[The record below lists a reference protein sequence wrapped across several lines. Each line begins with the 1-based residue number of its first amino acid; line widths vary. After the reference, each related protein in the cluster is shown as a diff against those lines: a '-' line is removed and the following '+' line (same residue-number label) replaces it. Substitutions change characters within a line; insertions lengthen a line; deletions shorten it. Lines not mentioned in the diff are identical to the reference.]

1 MCKGFCGIG
10 FVCGDTDVRPANI
23 HGYNEAH
30 VGNYNREVRCLPVD
44 CCSQYCYYH
53 FVNSSKNTTRLRQEV
68 RRLSRWFLPGMGVK
82 RWMFVI
88 LLGLTLLGVGLAVF
102 LYDFYHSELT
112 NSALLDI
119 LSIASLRFLPRIVRV
134 LIFGGLGIGLLIYG
148 IGGLNR
154 SMLKPFIGPG
164 KSVVD
169 ELANYRRRDRG
180 PRIVTIGGGHG
191 LATLLRGLK
200 NYTRNLTAVVTVAD
214 DGGSSGRLREN
225 YGILP
230 PGDIRNCLA
239 ALSNDE
245 QMLTQLFQYR
255 FSGATDEL
263 EGHSFGNLFIT
274 ALADITGSFEGAIAE
289 SGKVLSV
296 SGRVLP
302 STLHDVKLVA
312 DMELPNVPIQVRVQ
326 GESRIPKMAG
336 QVRRLWLEPND
347 APAFPPVIKA
357 ILNADMVVIGPGSLY
372 TSLLPNLLV
381 KDLLGAIHASR
392 ALKVYV
398 CNIATQSGETDMYS
412 CYDHVHALEQHIGD
426 SIFDV
431 VLCNDNYEGELS
443 ADSQWVSADEKTL
456 SDPRSYLAD
465 LTDKNHPWRHD
476 SLKLAKTLIEI
487 LDERTGPLE

>member
-1 MCKGFCGIG
+1 M
-10 FVCGDTDVRPANI
+10 
-23 HGYNEAH
+23 
-30 VGNYNREVRCLPVD
+30 
-44 CCSQYCYYH
+44 
-53 FVNSSKNTTRLRQEV
+53 NSSQTTIRFQQEL

-82 RWMFVI
+82 RWMLMI
-88 LLGLTLLGVGLAVF
+88 LAGITLLGVSLAVF
-102 LYDFYHSELT
+102 LDDFYRSELT
-112 NSALLDI
+112 SPALLEI
-119 LSIASLRFLPRIVRV
+119 FSIASLQFLPRIVRV
-134 LIFGGLGIGLLIYG
+134 LIFAGLGIGLVITG

-154 SMLKPFIGPG
+154 SLLKPFIGPG
-164 KSVVD
+164 KSIVD

-200 NYTRNLTAVVTVAD
+200 TYTRNLTAVVTVAD
-214 DGGSSGRLREN
+214 DGGSSGRLRESF
-225 YGILP
+225 GILP

-255 FSGATDEL
+255 FSSTTDEL

-274 ALADITGSFEGAIAE
+274 ALADLTGSFESAIAE

-312 DMELPNVPIQVRVQ
+312 DMQLPNVPIQVRVQ

-357 ILNADMVVIGPGSLY
+357 ILNADMVVVGPGSLY

-392 ALKVYV
+392 AVKVYV

-412 CYDHVHALEQHIGD
+412 CYDHVHALEEHLGD
-426 SIFDV
+426 SVFDV
-431 VLCNDNYEGELS
+431 LLCNNNYEGFLS
-443 ADSQWVSADEKTL
+443 DDSQWVHADEKTL
-456 SDPRSYLAD
+456 ADSRSYVAD
-465 LTDKNHPWRHD
+465 LTDKDHPWRHD

-487 LDERTGPLE
+487 LDEYTGPLEY